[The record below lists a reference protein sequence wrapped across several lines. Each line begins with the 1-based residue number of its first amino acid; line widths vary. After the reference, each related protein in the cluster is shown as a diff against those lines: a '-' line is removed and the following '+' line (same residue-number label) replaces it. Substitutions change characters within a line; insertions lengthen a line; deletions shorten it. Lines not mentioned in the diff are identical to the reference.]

1 MHSMG
6 LKFTPRGLGMK
17 RNSDFQNIMGT
28 EITAEN
34 MDSFPKHPS
43 LSQPETIL

>member
-6 LKFTPRGLGMK
+6 LKFTPRGPGMK

-34 MDSFPKHPS
+34 MDYFPKHPS